1 MAADVAAAGAT
12 LEIVLESA
20 ALIVCPIAA
29 GVTIGAAVRYAT
41 RRRLSGAVAAVAC
54 LTVPTIAVAAAVL
67 LYPIIGLW
75 DGATEGFLCGIGVFL
90 ALHQMY
96 ADPRL
101 VAVSAVS
108 VLAALVLMEL
118 GARTLL
124 GPPPAYSIG
133 DGPHFLLANVLRT
146 IGPDSPTHRAGAIP
160 YVLEQQVM
168 RGDIDAQEM
177 VDRPPAAMVTKEIV
191 CSIVYGDAYT
201 GVIDVGRERARV
213 FPERV
218 PSRPG
223 TTRRVLHIGDSMVFG
238 ANVPRDRTF
247 TARLDELEPD
257 VQHLNGGI
265 SGTAPDDYLV
275 VLRRWVERQPVD
287 MAVMYLFAG
296 NDLTGIDAPHPC
308 SAWQPILTYD
318 DGKARLRFAS
328 APRTAHGLGVQ
339 WLLHNS
345 PLPYLLRAMI
355 AGGSAAA
362 AFVGSAF
369 DSWVMRA
376 DWLRDNEQLAH
387 LETILRSA
395 RDELREQH
403 VRFVVVV
410 LPAAGAIGVPDGPS
424 DHLSRHVHDIAA
436 RLDIPELDA
445 TDVIRESLARGEH
458 PVQPDRSHFSEEG
471 HWLIARWL
479 HAHLAAAATDF
490 N

>member
-1 MAADVAAAGAT
+1 MAADVAAAGAA

-20 ALIVCPIAA
+20 AVFLCPIAA
-29 GVTIGAAVRYAT
+29 GVMIGATVENVM
-41 RRRLSGAVAAVAC
+41 RRRLSGAVVAVAC
-54 LTVPTIAVAAAVL
+54 LMVPTIAVTAAVL
-67 LYPIIGLW
+67 LYPVIGLW
-75 DGATEGFLCGIGVFL
+75 DGATEALLCGVGVFL

-96 ADPRL
+96 ADARL

-108 VLAALVLMEL
+108 VVVAFMLLEL
-118 GARTLL
+118 GARTVL
-124 GPPPAYSIG
+124 GPPPAYPIG
-133 DGPHFLLANVLRT
+133 DGPHFLLANMLRT
-146 IGPDSPTHRAGAIP
+146 VGPDSPTHRAGAIP

-213 FPERV
+213 FPELV

-238 ANVPRDRTF
+238 ANVPRDQTF
-247 TARLDELEPD
+247 TARLDELELD

-296 NDLTGIDAPHPC
+296 NDLAGIDAPHPC
-308 SAWQPILTYD
+308 SAWQPILAYD
-318 DGKARLRFAS
+318 DGTARLRFAS
-328 APRTAHGLGVQ
+328 APQTAHGLGVQ

-355 AGGSAAA
+355 TGRSVAA
-362 AFVGSAF
+362 AFAGSAF
-369 DSWVMRA
+369 ESWLTRA
-376 DWLRDNEQLAH
+376 SWTDRDRQLEH

-403 VRFVVVV
+403 IRFVVVV
-410 LPAAGAIGVPDGPS
+410 LPGAGAIGIPDGPS
-424 DHLSRHVHDIAA
+424 DYLSRHVHEIAA
-436 RLDIPELDA
+436 RLDISELDA
-445 TDVIRESLARGEH
+445 TDVIRESLARGA
-458 PVQPDRSHFSEEG
+458 PPIQPE
-471 HWLIARWL
+471 
-479 HAHLAAAATDF
+479 
-490 N
+490 